1 MKIYIKPRKILEKL
15 LHSIVHRSGIM
26 IDVRN
31 AIVLKDFDPSSRI
44 INLRAQRI
52 INQIAEMSTG
62 VPLKLIGKLHLDGS
76 YPIVQTKRTVKTRV
90 ISIGVGNNIIFD
102 KKMAR
107 LGASVWLY
115 DHTTAPNIHK
125 IFWPNITYSKIG
137 VSSKI
142 DTKNCLTLS
151 EILDKSV
158 SNKKF
163 DQTILKMDCEGEEWD
178 VFIKTPY
185 SYLSKIDQIIV
196 EFHNLDKISTRSLSN
211 KYIEVFQK
219 LKKHFV
225 VTYIATNNFTPIVKL
240 KNGKSWP
247 FTVEMHL
254 LIKSRLKEFDD
265 SDLSIGLPNSL
276 GFKKRNW
283 HLSKEIGVKNWF

>member
-1 MKIYIKPRKILEKL
+1 MKIYIKPRKVLEKL

-31 AIVLKDFDPSSRI
+31 AIMLQDFDPNDRY
-44 INLRAQRI
+44 INLRAQKI
-52 INQIAEMSTG
+52 INQISDMSIG

-76 YPIVQTKRTVKTRV
+76 YPIVKTKKIVRTRV

-102 KKMAR
+102 KKMAK

-115 DHTTAPNIHK
+115 DHTTAPKIHQ
-125 IFWPNITYSKIG
+125 IFWPNIIYSKIG
-137 VSSKI
+137 VSSKNGI
-142 DTKNCLTLS
+142 KNCITLP

-158 SNKKF
+158 NNIKF

-178 VFIKTPY
+178 VFLKTPF

-196 EFHNLDKISTRSLSN
+196 EFHNLNKISIHSLSN
-211 KYIEVFQK
+211 KYIEVFEK
-219 LKKHFV
+219 LEKYFV
-225 VTYIATNNFTPIVKL
+225 ITYIATNNFTPIVKL

-247 FTVEMHL
+247 FTIEMHL
-254 LIKSRLKEFDD
+254 LSKSRLKEIDH
-265 SDLSIGLPNSL
+265 SNLSIGLPNDL

-283 HLSKEIGVKNWF
+283 HLSKEIGVKHWF